1 MKTPE
6 ELQALQQEY
15 ASLSEKLKN
24 LTEDELKQV
33 TGGVTFDPSF
43 GPVAGAAFL
52 LNGERCGAMITGE
65 RCGAVITGSAMDK
78 VDLVID
84 QRAAFGP
91 DPDLNSDGPQKDKT
105 R

>member
-6 ELQALQQEY
+6 ELQALQEEY

-52 LNGERCGAMITGE
+52 LTGERCGAM
-65 RCGAVITGSAMDK
+65 ITGSAMDK

-84 QRAAFGP
+84 QKAAYGP
-91 DPDLNSDGPQKDKT
+91 DSKLTSDRPTCETINSVK
-105 R
+105 